1 MNVNK
6 NLHSKTVL
14 TEFARDFEQD
24 TNETV
29 ITKLVNKI
37 YEACNNVN
45 ADIGPSTSITTTIT
59 QPPNIQDQNVLE
71 QQQST
76 PNEEETTPQS
86 ISEASSSVSLSVSS
100 NSEKNDAKKADDAA
114 KIYQVDTTQ
123 GRTSL
128 NVIKRISNLIMMK
141 DKNLNDYKN
150 TELQKLW
157 MPDDKSR
164 ECYDCQAKF
173 TAFRRKHHCRL
184 CGCIFCS
191 KCCSQIIPG
200 KIINCSGD
208 LRVCTYCSKVVLSY
222 IQSPDINADLRSDLQ
237 ALEEDLSNKFVKS
250 SNSNQTNSSEMSPHR
265 KV

>member
-1 MNVNK
+1 
-6 NLHSKTVL
+6 VL

-24 TNETV
+24 SSETV
-29 ITKLVNKI
+29 ITKLKNKI

-45 ADIGPSTSITTTIT
+45 ADIGPSTSTTQVT
-59 QPPNIQDQNVLE
+59 QDQNVSE
-71 QQQST
+71 
-76 PNEEETTPQS
+76 PINNEEESQQS
-86 ISEASSSVSLSVSS
+86 ISETSSSVSISVSS
-100 NSEKNDAKKADDAA
+100 NSEQNDSKKADDG
-114 KIYQVDTTQ
+114 KVYQVDASQ

-157 MPDDKSR
+157 MPDEKSR
-164 ECYDCQAKF
+164 ECYDCQGKF
-173 TAFRRKHHCRL
+173 TVLRRKHHCRL

-250 SNSNQTNSSEMSPHR
+250 NSNSSQPSPSEMSPHR
-265 KV
+265 KVRKLY